1 MSYGIHLMMGV
12 DQSGESIHYGVHIW
26 CGDCHHGT
34 PCIDLGTGWVKH
46 DGGSIPDRFLAGDT
60 EINVITLEDCG
71 IAHDEVA
78 KPRELY
84 WTEEGNNILF
94 WRIAVKN
101 TNEAVEPVKEGAT
114 ECEHS
119 RIRNRYDD
127 DKGWLCEITCQDCG
141 MVRKLGDWEAAEE
154 TYTVGQL
161 VDIVADGGIYKIT
174 AIGSRLIA
182 LVSKDGMTGF
192 GSLFAPDDVNRIR
205 KDELAEHI
213 GQFWRLV
220 K

>member
-1 MSYGIHLMMGV
+1 MMGST
-12 DQSGESIHYGVHIW
+12 QGGESIHCGVHTW

-34 PCIDLGTGWVKH
+34 PCVDLGTGWVKH
-46 DGGSIPDRFLAGDT
+46 VCGSAPDRAIAGDT
-60 EINVITLEDCG
+60 EINIITEEDCG
-71 IAHDEVA
+71 VAHDEA
-78 KPRELY
+78 KRPQLLY
-84 WTEEGNNILF
+84 WGAEGNSILF

-101 TNEAVEPVKEGAT
+101 ANEAVEAIKDDAT
-114 ECEHS
+114 ECKHS
-119 RIRNRYDD
+119 CVISLCDD
-127 DKGWLCEITCQDCG
+127 GNEYPCEIVCQDCG

-154 TYTVGQL
+154 TYSVGQL
-161 VDIVADGGIYKIT
+161 IDIVADGGIYEIT

-182 LVSKDGMTGF
+182 LVSKDGLTGF

-205 KDELAEHI
+205 KDELVDHI

>member
-1 MSYGIHLMMGV
+1 MMGV
-12 DQSGESIHYGVHIW
+12 DQYGVSPHSGVHEW
-26 CGDCHHGT
+26 FQTCHHGT
-34 PCIDLGTGWVKH
+34 PCIDLGTGWVEH
-46 DGGSIPDRFLAGDT
+46 VCGSIPDRSIAGDT
-60 EINVITLEDCG
+60 EINTITEEDCG
-71 IAHDEVA
+71 ITHDEAQNPQLVHWGA
-78 KPRELY
+78 
-84 WTEEGNNILF
+84 EGNSILF
-94 WRIAVKN
+94 WRIAVGN
-101 TNEAVEPVKEGAT
+101 ANVAVEAVKESAT
-114 ECEHS
+114 ECKHS
-119 RIRNRYDD
+119 CVTTTYDD
-127 DKGWLCEITCQDCG
+127 GDSYPFEIICQDCG

-161 VDIVADGGIYKIT
+161 IDIVADGGIYKIT

-182 LVSKDGMTGF
+182 LVAKDGLTGF